1 MEYYT
6 VYHGYLFFVIQPWK
20 MATFEERR
28 PSFGHL
34 ATLQKKIRKWMHRF
48 LLARR
53 HRKNDEYVF
62 ALKYFDLIE
71 K

>member
-34 ATLQKKIRKWMHRF
+34 ATLQKKSENGCIDFCSLVDTERMMSMCLH
-48 LLARR
+48 
-53 HRKNDEYVF
+53 
-62 ALKYFDLIE
+62 
-71 K
+71 